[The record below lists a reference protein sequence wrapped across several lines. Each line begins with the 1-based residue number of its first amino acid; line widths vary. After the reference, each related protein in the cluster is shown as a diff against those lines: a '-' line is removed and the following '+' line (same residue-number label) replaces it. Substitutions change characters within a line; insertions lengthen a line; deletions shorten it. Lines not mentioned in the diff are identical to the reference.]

1 MDYII
6 GFLIGY
12 YIRIF
17 FNYLRKLADYRIIDD
32 FEFEWVEEDEQQ

>member
-12 YIRIF
+12 FIKELVVILKQLS
-17 FNYLRKLADYRIIDD
+17 NNNHSNA
-32 FEFEWVEEDEQQ
+32 EWEWDK